1 MRDSAAQLNFNP
13 GACMSLFL
21 TQSHILWSLAL
32 LAFIG
37 GYLSGSVP
45 YGLLLGKLAGLG
57 DIRQSGSGNIGATN
71 VLRIG
76 GKKLAALTLLL
87 DALKGTVPVLVAKQV
102 HMDYAVLAALGA
114 FLGHLFPVWLR
125 FKGGKG
131 VAVALG
137 ITFALSW
144 QVGLILCL
152 IWIAVAMI
160 SQYSSLSAL
169 TAFALAPVIAGLLT
183 ADYQVMIT
191 MAFLAV
197 LIWIKHRENIKRL
210 LNDTESKI
218 NLGGGQSP

>member
-152 IWIAVAMI
+152 IWLAVAMI

>member
-1 MRDSAAQLNFNP
+1 
-13 GACMSLFL
+13 MSLFL

-152 IWIAVAMI
+152 IWLAVAMI